1 MTLVK
6 VCLDLA
12 VLDVNSSIPN
22 EDIDVRAV
30 VNYYIVVPLTFSP
43 KPIRISR
50 PALGIC
56 PVFAGSCYSA

>member
-12 VLDVNSSIPN
+12 VLDVNSSNPN
-22 EDIDVRAV
+22 EDIDARAV
-30 VNYYIVVPLTFSP
+30 VNCYIVVSLTFSP

-50 PALGIC
+50 AALGIC
-56 PVFAGSCYSA
+56 PVFTGSYHSA